1 MSVGSDIF
9 STVALEMSAPL
20 PLRFYNPVK
29 DLCAKV
35 NLDYETVIGTGLS
48 ANMREAFINAEIEKP
63 IEQIQKEDKEEIKK
77 IKEFYNTK
85 YGTISTNYHI
95 DTGKSRY
102 DMPLTVEQDQIA
114 TIKEEFK
121 EGNFIISGTST
132 KHTMKWIPGKGVI
145 HQ

>member
-1 MSVGSDIF
+1 
-9 STVALEMSAPL
+9 MSAPL

-29 DLCAKV
+29 ELCAKV

-48 ANMREAFINAEIEKP
+48 TNMREAFINAEIEKP

-85 YGTISTNYHI
+85 YGTLETNYKV

-102 DMPLTVEQDQIA
+102 DMPLIVEQDQIA

-121 EGNFIISGTST
+121 EGNLIISGTST
-132 KHTMKWIPGKGVI
+132 RHNMKWIPGKGVI
-145 HQ
+145 EQ

>member
-1 MSVGSDIF
+1 
-9 STVALEMSAPL
+9 MSAPL

-29 DLCAKV
+29 ELCAKV

-85 YGTISTNYHI
+85 YGTIATNYQV

-102 DMPLTVEQDQIA
+102 DLPLTVEQDQIA
-114 TIKEEFK
+114 TIKEEIKEEFK
-121 EGNFIISGTST
+121 EGNFIISGTSR

-145 HQ
+145 QQ